1 MKSIIQTRV
10 DMELR
15 KSAEHIFS
23 AMGLS
28 INDGIRIYLNQV
40 VMDRAI
46 PFRPSIGDEP
56 NEMVKKRIANIEKGK
71 NLIRCNSME
80 EFSKLLDSE
89 IEE

>member
-1 MKSIIQTRV
+1 MKSIIQTSV

-23 AMGLS
+23 SMGISL
-28 INDGIRIYLNQV
+28 NDGIRIYLNQV

-56 NEMVKKRIANIEKGK
+56 NDYLKKCIAEVKDRK
-71 NLIRCNSME
+71 NLLKFDTVE
-80 EFSKLLDSE
+80 EFSKWLDSE
-89 IEE
+89 VEE

>member
-1 MKSIIQTRV
+1 MKSIIQTSV

-56 NEMVKKRIANIEKGK
+56 NDYLRKCIAEVEEGK
-71 NLIRCNSME
+71 NLLRFDSME
-80 EFSKLLDSE
+80 EISKWLDSE
-89 IEE
+89 VEE